1 MATKNNRRGR
11 GGSFVNLDLS
21 GVEVSRK
28 AIPEGTY
35 AVVVN
40 KAELTKSREGNNMIK
55 LEFEVTEGPHKGAKL
70 FENCSLQPQA
80 LFKLKGVMLAL
91 GMDIPNGSFDLDTN
105 DLVGLNCEVE
115 VGHETYEGKKRA
127 RILEYINPEEADEDE
142 DEEDS
147 DDSEEEEDDE
157 DEGDLEEKLGE
168 MSKDELKDL
177 ALELDISKKKVLAAK
192 KAKALI
198 DLILDE
204 ADEEDLMAL
213 LDSENDDDEEDE
225 DDEETDYSEMS
236 LSELKAECKDRGLKV
251 KKGMSKEDLIEML
264 EEDDEE

>member
-1 MATKNNRRGR
+1 MATKNRRRGR
-11 GGSFVNLDLS
+11 EGSSVNLDLS
-21 GVEVSRK
+21 GVEVSRR

-55 LEFEVTEGPHKGAKL
+55 MEFEVTEGPHKGAKL

-80 LFKLKGVMLAL
+80 LFKLKSVMLAL

-127 RILEYINPEEADEDE
+127 RILEYINAEESDEE
-142 DEEDS
+142 EEDS
-147 DDSEEEEDDE
+147 DDSEDEDDG
-157 DEGDLEEKLGE
+157 DEVDLEEKLEE

-204 ADEEDLMAL
+204 ADEEELMAL
-213 LDSENDDDEEDE
+213 LDGENGDEEDE

>member
-1 MATKNNRRGR
+1 MATKNRRRGR
-11 GGSFVNLDLS
+11 EGSSVNLDLS
-21 GVEVSRK
+21 GVEVSRR

-55 LEFEVTEGPHKGAKL
+55 MEFEVTEGPHKGAKL

-80 LFKLKGVMLAL
+80 LFKLKSVMLAL
-91 GMDIPNGSFDLDTN
+91 GMNIPEGSFDLDTN

-127 RILEYINPEEADEDE
+127 RILEYINAEETDEE
-142 DEEDS
+142 EEDS
-147 DDSEEEEDDE
+147 DDSEDEDDG
-157 DEGDLEEKLGE
+157 DEVDLEEKLEE

-204 ADEEDLMAL
+204 ADEEELMAI
-213 LDSENDDDEEDE
+213 LDGENDEDEEDE
-225 DDEETDYSEMS
+225 DEEETDYSEMS

>member
-1 MATKNNRRGR
+1 MAIRNKRRGR
-11 GGSFVNLDLS
+11 EGSSVNLDLS

-55 LEFEVTEGPHKGAKL
+55 MEFEVTEGPHKGAKL

-80 LFKLKGVMLAL
+80 LFKLKSVMLAL
-91 GMDIPNGSFDLDTN
+91 GMNIPDGSFDLDTN

-127 RILEYINPEEADEDE
+127 RILEYINAEEADEE
-142 DEEDS
+142 EEDS
-147 DDSEEEEDDE
+147 DDSEEEDDE
-157 DEGDLEEKLGE
+157 DEVDLEEKLEE

-177 ALELDISKKKVLAAK
+177 ALELDIPKKKVLAAK

-204 ADEEDLMAL
+204 ADEEELMAL
-213 LDSENDDDEEDE
+213 LDGENDDEEDE
-225 DDEETDYSEMS
+225 DDEEETDYSEMS

>member
-1 MATKNNRRGR
+1 MANKNKRRGR
-11 GGSFVNLDLS
+11 GGSSVNLDLS
-21 GVEVSRK
+21 GVEVGRK

-142 DEEDS
+142 EDS
-147 DDSEEEEDDE
+147 DDPEEDDE
-157 DEGDLEEKLGE
+157 NEVDLEEKLGE

-177 ALELDISKKKVLAAK
+177 ALELDIPKKKVLAAK
-192 KAKALI
+192 KTKALI

-213 LDSENDDDEEDE
+213 LEDE

-236 LSELKAECKDRGLKV
+236 LSELKAECKDRGLRV

>member
-1 MATKNNRRGR
+1 MATKNRRRGR
-11 GGSFVNLDLS
+11 EGSSVNLDLS
-21 GVEVSRK
+21 GVEVNRR

-55 LEFEVTEGPHKGAKL
+55 MEFEVTEGPHKGAKL

-80 LFKLKGVMLAL
+80 LFKLKSVMLAL
-91 GMDIPNGSFDLDTN
+91 GMNIPEGSFDLDTN

-127 RILEYINPEEADEDE
+127 RILEYINAEEADEE
-142 DEEDS
+142 EEDS
-147 DDSEEEEDDE
+147 DEEEDSE
-157 DEGDLEEKLGE
+157 DDVDLEEKLEE

-177 ALELDISKKKVLAAK
+177 ALELDIPKKKVLAAK

-204 ADEEDLMAL
+204 ADEEELLAL
-213 LDSENDDDEEDE
+213 LDGEIEDEEDE
-225 DDEETDYSEMS
+225 EEEETDYSEMS
-236 LSELKAECKDRGLKV
+236 LSDLKAECKVRGLKV

>member
-1 MATKNNRRGR
+1 MC
-11 GGSFVNLDLS
+11 SSDL
-21 GVEVSRK
+21 
-28 AIPEGTY
+28 
-35 AVVVN
+35 
-40 KAELTKSREGNNMIK
+40 
-55 LEFEVTEGPHKGAKL
+55 
-70 FENCSLQPQA
+70 
-80 LFKLKGVMLAL
+80 
-91 GMDIPNGSFDLDTN
+91 
-105 DLVGLNCEVE
+105 
-115 VGHETYEGKKRA
+115 
-127 RILEYINPEEADEDE
+127 LEYINAEEADE

-147 DDSEEEEDDE
+147 DDSEEEEDE
-157 DEGDLEEKLGE
+157 GEGDLEEKLDE

-177 ALELDISKKKVLAAK
+177 ALELDIPKKKVLAAK

-204 ADEEDLMAL
+204 ADEEELMAL
-213 LDSENDDDEEDE
+213 LDGENDDE

>member
-1 MATKNNRRGR
+1 MATKNRRRGR
-11 GGSFVNLDLS
+11 EGSSVNLDLS
-21 GVEVSRK
+21 GVEVNRR

-55 LEFEVTEGPHKGAKL
+55 MEFEVTEGPHKGAKL

-80 LFKLKGVMLAL
+80 LFKLKSVMLAL
-91 GMDIPNGSFDLDTN
+91 GMNIPEGSFDLDTN

-127 RILEYINPEEADEDE
+127 RILEYINAEEADEE
-142 DEEDS
+142 EEDS
-147 DDSEEEEDDE
+147 DDSDEEEDDV
-157 DEGDLEEKLGE
+157 DLEEKLEE
-168 MSKDELKDL
+168 MSRDELKDL
-177 ALELDISKKKVLAAK
+177 ALELDIPKKKVLAAK

-204 ADEEDLMAL
+204 ADEEELMAL
-213 LDSENDDDEEDE
+213 LDGENGDEEDE
-225 DDEETDYSEMS
+225 EEEETDYSEMS

>member
-1 MATKNNRRGR
+1 MATKNRRRGR
-11 GGSFVNLDLS
+11 EGSSVNLDLS
-21 GVEVSRK
+21 GVEVSRR

-80 LFKLKGVMLAL
+80 LFKLKSVMLAL
-91 GMDIPNGSFDLDTN
+91 GMNIPEGSFDLDTN

-127 RILEYINPEEADEDE
+127 RILEYINAEEADEE
-142 DEEDS
+142 EEDS
-147 DDSEEEEDDE
+147 DEEEDQE
-157 DEGDLEEKLGE
+157 DDVDLEEKLEE
-168 MSKDELKDL
+168 MSRDELKDL
-177 ALELDISKKKVLAAK
+177 ALELDIPKKKVLAAK

-204 ADEEDLMAL
+204 ADEEELLAL
-213 LDSENDDDEEDE
+213 LDGENEDEEDE
-225 DDEETDYSEMS
+225 EEEETDYSEMS

>member
-1 MATKNNRRGR
+1 MATKNRRRGR
-11 GGSFVNLDLS
+11 EGSSVNLDLS
-21 GVEVSRK
+21 GVEVSRR

-55 LEFEVTEGPHKGAKL
+55 MEFEVTEGPHKGAKL

-80 LFKLKGVMLAL
+80 LFKLKSVMLAL

-127 RILEYINPEEADEDE
+127 RILEYINAEESDEE
-142 DEEDS
+142 EEDS
-147 DDSEEEEDDE
+147 DDSEEEDDE
-157 DEGDLEEKLGE
+157 DEVDLEEKLEE

-177 ALELDISKKKVLAAK
+177 ALELDIPKKKVLAAK

-204 ADEEDLMAL
+204 ADEEELMAL
-213 LDSENDDDEEDE
+213 LNGENEDGEDEEE
-225 DDEETDYSEMS
+225 EETDYSEMS

>member
-1 MATKNNRRGR
+1 MAIRNKRRGR
-11 GGSFVNLDLS
+11 EGSSVNLDLS

-55 LEFEVTEGPHKGAKL
+55 MEFEVTEGPHKGAKL

-80 LFKLKGVMLAL
+80 LFKLKSVMLAL
-91 GMDIPNGSFDLDTN
+91 GMNIPDGSFDLDTN

-127 RILEYINPEEADEDE
+127 RILEYINAEEANE

-147 DDSEEEEDDE
+147 DDSEEEDDE
-157 DEGDLEEKLGE
+157 DEVDLEEKLEE

-177 ALELDISKKKVLAAK
+177 ALELDIPKKKVLAAK

-204 ADEEDLMAL
+204 ADEEELMAL
-213 LDSENDDDEEDE
+213 LDGENDDEEDE
-225 DDEETDYSEMS
+225 DDEEETDYSEMS

>member
-1 MATKNNRRGR
+1 MATKNRRRGR
-11 GGSFVNLDLS
+11 EGSSVNLDLS
-21 GVEVSRK
+21 GVEVSRR

-55 LEFEVTEGPHKGAKL
+55 MEFEVTEGPHKGAKL

-80 LFKLKGVMLAL
+80 LFKLKSVMLAL
-91 GMDIPNGSFDLDTN
+91 GMNIPEGSFDLDTN

-127 RILEYINPEEADEDE
+127 RILEYINAEE
-142 DEEDS
+142 S
-147 DDSEEEEDDE
+147 DEEEEDSNDSDE
-157 DEGDLEEKLGE
+157 EDDGDLEEKLEE

-177 ALELDISKKKVLAAK
+177 ALELDIPKKKVLDAK

-204 ADEEDLMAL
+204 ADEEELMAL
-213 LDSENDDDEEDE
+213 LDGENEDEEDE
-225 DDEETDYSEMS
+225 DEEETDYSEMS

>member
-1 MATKNNRRGR
+1 MATKNRRRGR
-11 GGSFVNLDLS
+11 EGSSVNLDLS
-21 GVEVSRK
+21 GVEVSRR

-55 LEFEVTEGPHKGAKL
+55 MEFEVTEGPHKGAKL

-80 LFKLKGVMLAL
+80 LFKLKSVMLAL
-91 GMDIPNGSFDLDTN
+91 GMNIPNGSFDLDTN

-127 RILEYINPEEADEDE
+127 RILEYINAEESDEE
-142 DEEDS
+142 EEDS
-147 DDSEEEEDDE
+147 DGEEDSEDDV
-157 DEGDLEEKLGE
+157 DLEEKLEE

-177 ALELDISKKKVLAAK
+177 ALELDIPKKKVLAAK

-204 ADEEDLMAL
+204 ADEEELMAL
-213 LDSENDDDEEDE
+213 LDGENEDEEDE

>member
-1 MATKNNRRGR
+1 MAIRNKRRGR
-11 GGSFVNLDLS
+11 EGSSVNLDLS
-21 GVEVSRK
+21 GVEASRK

-55 LEFEVTEGPHKGAKL
+55 MEFEVTEGPHKGAKL

-80 LFKLKGVMLAL
+80 LFKLKSVMLAL

-127 RILEYINPEEADEDE
+127 RILEYINAEEAD
-142 DEEDS
+142 
-147 DDSEEEEDDE
+147 EEEDDE
-157 DEGDLEEKLGE
+157 DEVDLEEKLEE

-177 ALELDISKKKVLAAK
+177 ALELDIPKKKVLAAK

-204 ADEEDLMAL
+204 ADEEDLLAL
-213 LDSENDDDEEDE
+213 LDGENDDEEDE

>member
-1 MATKNNRRGR
+1 MATKNRRRGR
-11 GGSFVNLDLS
+11 EGSSVNLDLS
-21 GVEVSRK
+21 GVEVSRR

-55 LEFEVTEGPHKGAKL
+55 MEFEVTEGPHKGAKL

-80 LFKLKGVMLAL
+80 LFKLKSVMLAL
-91 GMDIPNGSFDLDTN
+91 GMNIPEGSFDLDTN

-127 RILEYINPEEADEDE
+127 RILEYINAEEADEE
-142 DEEDS
+142 EEEEDS
-147 DDSEEEEDDE
+147 DDSDDSDEEEDDV
-157 DEGDLEEKLGE
+157 DLGEKLEE

-177 ALELDISKKKVLAAK
+177 ALELDIPKKKVLAAK

-204 ADEEDLMAL
+204 ADEEELLAL
-213 LDSENDDDEEDE
+213 LDGENEDEEDE
-225 DDEETDYSEMS
+225 DEEETDYSEMS

>member
-1 MATKNNRRGR
+1 MATKNRRRGR
-11 GGSFVNLDLS
+11 EGSSVNLDLS
-21 GVEVSRK
+21 GVEVSRR

-55 LEFEVTEGPHKGAKL
+55 MEFEVTEGPHKGAKL

-80 LFKLKGVMLAL
+80 LFKLKSVMLAL
-91 GMDIPNGSFDLDTN
+91 GMNIPEGSFDLDTN

-127 RILEYINPEEADEDE
+127 RILEYINAEEADEE
-142 DEEDS
+142 EEDS
-147 DDSEEEEDDE
+147 DEEDDS
-157 DEGDLEEKLGE
+157 DDDVDLEEKLEE

-177 ALELDISKKKVLAAK
+177 ALELDIPKKKVLAAK

-204 ADEEDLMAL
+204 ADEEELMAL
-213 LDSENDDDEEDE
+213 LDGENEDEEDE
-225 DDEETDYSEMS
+225 EEEETDYSEMS

>member
-1 MATKNNRRGR
+1 MATKNKRRGR
-11 GGSFVNLDLS
+11 GGSSVNLDLS
-21 GVEVSRK
+21 GVEVNRK

-91 GMDIPNGSFDLDTN
+91 GMDIPDGSFDLDIN

-127 RILEYINPEEADEDE
+127 RILEYINPEEAEE

-147 DDSEEEEDDE
+147 YDSEEEDEE
-157 DEGDLEEKLGE
+157 DEVDLEEKLGE
-168 MSKDELKDL
+168 KSKDELKEL
-177 ALELDISKKKVLAAK
+177 ALELDIPKKKVLAAK
-192 KAKALI
+192 KTQALI

-204 ADEEDLMAL
+204 ANEEDLLAL
-213 LDSENDDDEEDE
+213 LEGETDDDEEDE
-225 DDEETDYSEMS
+225 DEEETDYSEMS

>member
-1 MATKNNRRGR
+1 MATKNKRRGR
-11 GGSFVNLDLS
+11 GGSSVNLDLS
-21 GVEVSRK
+21 GVEVGRR

-91 GMDIPNGSFDLDTN
+91 GMDIPDGSFDLDTN

-142 DEEDS
+142 EDS
-147 DDSEEEEDDE
+147 DDSDEEEDDE
-157 DEGDLEEKLGE
+157 DEVDLEEKLGE

-177 ALELDISKKKVLAAK
+177 ALELDIPKKKVLAAK
-192 KAKALI
+192 KVKALI

-213 LDSENDDDEEDE
+213 LDGENDDGEDE

>member
-1 MATKNNRRGR
+1 MAIRNKRRGR
-11 GGSFVNLDLS
+11 EGSSVNLDLS
-21 GVEVSRK
+21 GVEVNRK

-55 LEFEVTEGPHKGAKL
+55 MEFEVTEGPHKGAKL

-80 LFKLKGVMLAL
+80 LFKLKSVMLAL

-127 RILEYINPEEADEDE
+127 RILEYINAEEADEE
-142 DEEDS
+142 EEDS
-147 DDSEEEEDDE
+147 DDSEEEDDE
-157 DEGDLEEKLGE
+157 DEVDLEEKLEE

-177 ALELDISKKKVLAAK
+177 ALELDIPKKKVLAAK

-204 ADEEDLMAL
+204 ADEEELMAL
-213 LDSENDDDEEDE
+213 LDGENDEDEEDE

>member
-1 MATKNNRRGR
+1 MAIRNKRRGR
-11 GGSFVNLDLS
+11 EGSSVNLDLS

-55 LEFEVTEGPHKGAKL
+55 MEFEVTEGPHKGAKL

-80 LFKLKGVMLAL
+80 LFKLKSVMLAL

-127 RILEYINPEEADEDE
+127 RILEYINAEEADEE
-142 DEEDS
+142 EEDS
-147 DDSEEEEDDE
+147 DDSEDEDDE
-157 DEGDLEEKLGE
+157 DEEDLEEKLEE

-177 ALELDISKKKVLAAK
+177 ALELDIPKKKVLAAK

-204 ADEEDLMAL
+204 ADEEELMAL
-213 LDSENDDDEEDE
+213 LDGENDEDEEDE

-236 LSELKAECKDRGLKV
+236 PSELKAECKDRGLKV